1 MTESAKNTFPFLLAS
16 LKESQ
21 DTVRS
26 YDVKAQI
33 VGVGYIFAMGFIV
46 ELGSQIAN
54 MPEWGVATIILA
66 WLIVVLPVVLFGAV
80 LYPSRRVSPKL
91 GEKASDADRTFYVI
105 PEYVQDVH
113 SYLAAVEAG
122 DPQKELAYEILKTA
136 KLREIKRRRFLR
148 ALWAAAISFVALF
161 LTQLLRAEDLLPF

>member
-1 MTESAKNTFPFLLAS
+1 
-16 LKESQ
+16 
-21 DTVRS
+21 
-26 YDVKAQI
+26 
-33 VGVGYIFAMGFIV
+33 
-46 ELGSQIAN
+46 

-122 DPQKELAYEILKTA
+122 DPQKELQ
-136 KLREIKRRRFLR
+136 RFSDHSQSYP
-148 ALWAAAISFVALF
+148 AECENYFAAAGYDC
-161 LTQLLRAEDLLPF
+161 E